1 MGRKVEGKL
10 YIVGKKRLYYLRYT
24 VNGKDCRVRLLGL
37 DGKPITTASEAKKSA
52 ARLLQP
58 LRETNRAE
66 QMRMLQSA
74 IQGAEESAEQA
85 QSLLVNS
92 KASLLR
98 GWDLFMT
105 CQNRPASCKRFP
117 ADEIPRHSTPGN
129 YAGYYRQFS
138 GWMHD
143 KHPEILLLS
152 GVTPEI
158 AGEYACYLE
167 SLKISSA
174 TYNKII
180 RFFKVFYSVLL
191 DDEKILCKNPF
202 LKINKKEQESN
213 SRVPLSMEQIAALI
227 QNAEGELR
235 LLIAL
240 GYFTGLRFGDCC
252 TLLWREV
259 DLMRGV
265 IERIPRKTMH
275 TRKDRREAL
284 VKVGI
289 PAFLYR
295 MLAEIPDHCR
305 KGYVLPRF
313 GADYDRGAGA
323 NLNGIIIEH
332 FQKCGIQTHKEGTGI
347 KTVLDEN
354 GKPVIDEK
362 TGKPKKTGKR
372 AVVEVGFHSLRYSYI
387 SHNAEMGT
395 PAAVI
400 QRNAGHA
407 SPCMTEHYVR
417 ISDDAAR
424 RYANVL
430 QLPMAAPDVIE
441 AKNVETEPERA
452 ELHRLAD
459 TLSIDQIKKIL
470 QDL

>member
-10 YIVGKKRLYYLRYT
+10 YVAGKKRLYYLRYT

-37 DGKPITTASEAKKSA
+37 DGKPITTASEAKKAA
-52 ARLLQP
+52 ARLLHP
-58 LRETNRAE
+58 LKETNRAE

-85 QSLLVNS
+85 QALLVNS
-92 KASLLR
+92 KASLLH
-98 GWDLFMT
+98 GWDLFMS
-105 CQNRPASCKRFP
+105 CQSRPASCKRFP
-117 ADEIPRHSTPGN
+117 MDEIPRHSTPGN

-138 GWMHD
+138 GWMHN

-152 GVTPEI
+152 DVTPEI
-158 AGEYACYLE
+158 ACGYACYLE
-167 SLKISSA
+167 SLKVSSG
-174 TYNKII
+174 TFNKVIQ
-180 RFFKVFYSVLL
+180 FFKMFYSVLL
-191 DDEKILCKNPF
+191 DDEKVLCKNPF
-202 LKINKKEQESN
+202 LKINRKEQMSN
-213 SRVPLSMEQIAALI
+213 SRAPLSMEQIAALI

-259 DLMRGV
+259 DLVRGV
-265 IERIPRKTMH
+265 IERIPRKTKH
-275 TRKDRREAL
+275 TRKDKKEAV

-313 GADYDRGAGA
+313 GADYDRGADA
-323 NLNGIIIEH
+323 NLSGAVMKH
-332 FQKCGIQTHKEGTGI
+332 FQKCGIRTNKVGSGVRILLNESG
-347 KTVLDEN
+347 E
-354 GKPVIDEK
+354 PVIDEK

-387 SHNAEMGT
+387 SHNAEKGT
-395 PAAVI
+395 PQAVI
-400 QRNAGHA
+400 QKNAGHA
-407 SPCMTEHYVR
+407 NPATTEHYTR